1 MWLREPLSLGVKGVV
16 QLARV
21 VALSQ
26 FEPIEDRFHTGV
38 EVIWLTAPVFYVEF
52 GRFEAGRRDWV
63 VLVVEAGGG
72 QQSGGRSSLGLK
84 EVHGVRRVAMR
95 SELS

>member
-1 MWLREPLSLGVKGVV
+1 MWSREPLSLVQWDGVKGVV
-16 QLARV
+16 QLSRV

-63 VLVVEAGGG
+63 VLVVGGG
-72 QQSGGRSSLGLK
+72 VNKVVGGAVWVL
-84 EVHGVRRVAMR
+84 RRFMA
-95 SELS
+95 

>member
-1 MWLREPLSLGVKGVV
+1 MWLREPLSLVQWDGVKGVV

-52 GRFEAGRRDWV
+52 GRFEAGAA
-63 VLVVEAGGG
+63 EGTG
-72 QQSGGRSSLGLK
+72 SGWCW
-84 EVHGVRRVAMR
+84 
-95 SELS
+95 LSTKWWEEQFGS

>member
-1 MWLREPLSLGVKGVV
+1 MWLREPLSLVQWDGVKGVV

-63 VLVVEAGGG
+63 VLVVGGG

-84 EVHGVRRVAMR
+84 EVHGG
-95 SELS
+95 LQ